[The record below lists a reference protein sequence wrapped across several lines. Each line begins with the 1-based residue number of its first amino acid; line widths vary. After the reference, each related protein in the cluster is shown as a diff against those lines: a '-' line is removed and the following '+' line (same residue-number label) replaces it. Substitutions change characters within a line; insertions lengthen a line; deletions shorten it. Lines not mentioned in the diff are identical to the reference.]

1 MALTDP
7 QKVTISGSEKT
18 LPRVST
24 GGHQSE
30 YASEDGLT
38 RETFSTQNGKRKR
51 HVARIDVE
59 KTTSDP
65 IVPTQNTIASMSAYL
80 VIDRPITG
88 YTGTE
93 AYELAKGLIAQL
105 EASTGAV
112 LKKVI
117 GGES

>member
-1 MALTDP
+1 VALTDP
-7 QKVTISGSEKT
+7 QKVTFGGEKT

-24 GGHQSE
+24 QGHSSTYQT
-30 YASEDGLT
+30 EDGLV
-38 RETFSTQNGKRKR
+38 RETFSSQEGKRKR

-80 VIDRPITG
+80 VVDRPITG
-88 YTGTE
+88 YTATE